1 MQTAITKLGKTGFPG
16 APAYQLRYLF
26 PEGTLVAGDASVVWA
41 VLPTS
46 PEVLMFELDL
56 PTIDVF
62 YSQCDSYTEAVG
74 LLTLCAVALAVDEG
88 DTAPAVG
95 WHEVG
100 EGLEGVRRAAAA
112 TQELARAGRRRVR

>member
-1 MQTAITKLGKTGFPG
+1 MQTAITAIGTTGFAG
-16 APAYQLRYLF
+16 APAYQLRGLF

-62 YSQCDSYTEAVG
+62 YSQCDSYAEAVG
-74 LLTLCAVALAVDEG
+74 LLTLCAVSLGKDDC
-88 DTAPAVG
+88 DTAPAVS
-95 WHEVG
+95 WHGVG
-100 EGLEGVRRAAAA
+100 EGLEAVRRAAAA
-112 TQELARAGRRRVR
+112 SAAVVR